1 MITAR
6 FTVMTISI
14 DISTVDNLCVF
25 FFFFCICVC
34 VKAKHGYKNLTG
46 IDYSPASVELARNVL
61 QVEDLTD
68 VTVKVGS
75 GIKILALLYR

>member
-6 FTVMTISI
+6 FTVMTLSI
-14 DISTVDNLCVF
+14 DISTVDNLCV
-25 FFFFCICVC
+25 FFFCICVC